1 MIDFIQI
8 IYINVDYYKLYISFI
23 LILFIVYYGVGGFF
37 IVSDGVLILL
47 VDRVYRW
54 GMEELGY
61 QVVDCNGEL

>member
-1 MIDFIQI
+1 MIVYIQI
-8 IYINVDYYKLYISFI
+8 LYINVDYFKLYISFI
-23 LILFIVYYGVGGFF
+23 FILFIDYYGVGGFF

-47 VDRVYRW
+47 VDGVYRW